1 MNLKYRWVALFKKKT
16 IKQPLDDRYS
26 KHDPTAEWN
35 PSSFRDF
42 QDYFDE
48 HQNDLELFHLISEDA
63 DYAVDLTDQYKPK
76 ILETRR
82 GSHWGSDKTVI
93 LHREKRPLSDVRI
106 IYYRKMELK
115 VINGQASSPEV
126 VGYDLGYQGIDKNGN
141 NRQKTIT
148 VL

>member
-1 MNLKYRWVALFKKKT
+1 MNLKYRWVALFKEKM

-48 HQNDLELFHLISEDA
+48 HQNELGLFHLISEDA
-63 DYAVDLTDQYKPK
+63 DYAVDLTDQSKPK
-76 ILETRR
+76 ILETKR
-82 GSHWGSDKTVI
+82 GSHWGADKTVI

-106 IYYRKMELK
+106 IYYRKMEMK

-126 VGYDLGYQGIDKNGN
+126 VGYVLGYQGTDKNGN

>member
-1 MNLKYRWVALFKKKT
+1 MNLKYRWIAIFKKKM
-16 IKQPLDDRYS
+16 IKQPLDDKYS

-48 HQNDLELFHLISEDA
+48 HQNDLELFHLISDDA
-63 DYAVDLTDQYKPK
+63 DYAVDLTDPGRPK

-82 GSHWGSDKTVI
+82 GSHWGADKTVI

-115 VINGQASSPEV
+115 VINGQTSSPEV
-126 VGYDLGYQGIDKNGN
+126 LCYVLGYQGTDKNGN

>member
-1 MNLKYRWVALFKKKT
+1 MNLKYRWIAIFKRNI
-16 IKQPLDDRYS
+16 IKQSLDDKYS

-48 HQNDLELFHLISEDA
+48 HQNDLSIFHLISEDA
-63 DYAVDLTDQYKPK
+63 DYAVDLTDPGKPK
-76 ILETRR
+76 ILETKR
-82 GSHWGSDKTVI
+82 GSHWGADKTVI

-126 VGYDLGYQGIDKNGN
+126 VGYVLGYQGTDKNGN

>member
-1 MNLKYRWVALFKKKT
+1 MNLKYRWVALFKKKM
-16 IKQPLDDRYS
+16 IKQPLDDKYS

-48 HQNDLELFHLISEDA
+48 HQNELELFHLISEDA
-63 DYAVDLTDQYKPK
+63 DYAVDLTDPGKPK
-76 ILETRR
+76 ILETKR
-82 GSHWGSDKTVI
+82 GSHWGADKTAI
-93 LHREKRPLSDVRI
+93 LHREKRPLSDIRI

-126 VGYDLGYQGIDKNGN
+126 SGYVLGYQGTDKNGN
-141 NRQKTIT
+141 NRQKVIT

>member
-1 MNLKYRWVALFKKKT
+1 MNLKYRWVALFKKKM

-48 HQNDLELFHLISEDA
+48 RQNELELFHLISEDA
-63 DYAVDLTDQYKPK
+63 DYAVDLTDPGKPK
-76 ILETRR
+76 ILETKR
-82 GSHWGSDKTVI
+82 GSHWGADKTAI
-93 LHREKRPLSDVRI
+93 LHREKRPLSDIRI

-115 VINGQASSPEV
+115 VINGQASCPEV
-126 VGYDLGYQGIDKNGN
+126 VGYVLGYQGTDKNGN
-141 NRQKTIT
+141 NRQKVIT

>member
-1 MNLKYRWVALFKKKT
+1 MNLKYRWVALFKKKM
-16 IKQPLDDRYS
+16 IKQPLDDKYS

-48 HQNDLELFHLISEDA
+48 HQNELEQFSLWSD
-63 DYAVDLTDQYKPK
+63 DDMYMVDLTREGHPVIKRMVK
-76 ILETRR
+76 
-82 GSHWGSDKTVI
+82 GKNWACDKVDI
-93 LHREKRPLSDVRI
+93 MSREKRKLSDVRI

-126 VGYDLGYQGIDKNGN
+126 VGYVLGYQGIDKNGN

>member
-1 MNLKYRWVALFKKKT
+1 MNLKYRWVALFKKKM
-16 IKQPLDDRYS
+16 IKQPLDDKYS

-48 HQNDLELFHLISEDA
+48 HQNELELFHLISEDA
-63 DYAVDLTDQYKPK
+63 DYAVDLTDQGKPK
-76 ILETRR
+76 ILETKR
-82 GSHWGSDKTVI
+82 GSHWGADKTVI

-106 IYYRKMELK
+106 IYYRKMEMK

-126 VGYDLGYQGIDKNGN
+126 VGYVLGYQGTDKNGN
-141 NRQKTIT
+141 NRQKVIT

>member
-1 MNLKYRWVALFKKKT
+1 MNLKYRWIALFKKKM
-16 IKQPLDDRYS
+16 IKQPLDDKYS

-63 DYAVDLTDQYKPK
+63 DYAVDLTDQGKPK
-76 ILETRR
+76 ILETKR
-82 GSHWGSDKTVI
+82 GSHWGADKTVI

-106 IYYRKMELK
+106 IYYRKMEMK

-126 VGYDLGYQGIDKNGN
+126 VGYVLGYQGTDKNGN

>member
-1 MNLKYRWVALFKKKT
+1 MNLKYRWVALFKKKM
-16 IKQPLDDRYS
+16 IKQPLDDKYS

-48 HQNDLELFHLISEDA
+48 HQNELELFHLISEDA
-63 DYAVDLTDQYKPK
+63 DYAVDLTDQGKPK
-76 ILETRR
+76 ILETKR
-82 GSHWGSDKTVI
+82 GSHWGADKTVI

-106 IYYRKMELK
+106 IYYRKMELR
-115 VINGQASSPEV
+115 VENGHAGSPEV
-126 VGYDLGYQGIDKNGN
+126 VGYVLGYQGTDKNGN

>member
-1 MNLKYRWVALFKKKT
+1 MNLKYRWIAIFKHKI
-16 IKQPLDDRYS
+16 IKQPADDRYS
-26 KHDPTAEWN
+26 KHDPSKEWN

-48 HQNDLELFHLISEDA
+48 HQDELDIFHLISDDA
-63 DYAVDLTDQYKPK
+63 DYAVDLTDPGKPK
-76 ILETRR
+76 ILETKR
-82 GSHWGSDKTVI
+82 GSHWGADKTVI

-106 IYYRKMELK
+106 IYYRKMEMK

-126 VGYDLGYQGIDKNGN
+126 VGYVLGYQGTDKNGN
-141 NRQKTIT
+141 NRQKVIT

>member
-1 MNLKYRWVALFKKKT
+1 MNLKYRWIALFKKKM

-42 QDYFDE
+42 QDYFDK

-63 DYAVDLTDQYKPK
+63 DYAVDLTDPGKPK
-76 ILETRR
+76 ILETKR
-82 GSHWGSDKTVI
+82 GSHWGADKTVI

-106 IYYRKMELK
+106 IYYRKMEMK

-126 VGYDLGYQGIDKNGN
+126 VGYVLGYQGTDKNGN